1 MSYLILLCTLKY
13 IFIFYHVNIIQM
25 EKFEVEAEAGL
36 KNYSIFLNQQKILK
50 LYLFFSDS
58 YFFWS
63 IIVWLIITIK
73 CLWKK

>member
-36 KNYSIFLNQQKILK
+36 KNYSIFLNPAEDIKIV
-50 LYLFFSDS
+50 FVF
-58 YFFWS
+58 
-63 IIVWLIITIK
+63 
-73 CLWKK
+73 

>member
-36 KNYSIFLNQQKILK
+36 KNYSIFLNPAKDIKIV
-50 LYLFFSDS
+50 FVF
-58 YFFWS
+58 
-63 IIVWLIITIK
+63 
-73 CLWKK
+73 

>member
-36 KNYSIFLNQQKILK
+36 KNYSIFLNPAEDIKIVFVFLVIAT
-50 LYLFFSDS
+50 FSDLLL
-58 YFFWS
+58 YG
-63 IIVWLIITIK
+63 L
-73 CLWKK
+73 L